1 MHWLGTDTAEGPD
14 TLGRALSVPP
24 SCGPSAA
31 VRKGAGLVDVQLPAP
46 GPRAPHLAGSER
58 CGRPGVWARHLQP
71 SPSFVAPSNVEGQV
85 TWAAP
90 PTVPE
95 PGTEPA

>member
-1 MHWLGTDTAEGPD
+1 MHWPGTDTAEGPD
-14 TLGRALSVPP
+14 NLGRALSVPP

-31 VRKGAGLVDVQLPAP
+31 VRKGAGLVDVQLPHPAL
-46 GPRAPHLAGSER
+46 GTHLAGSER
-58 CGRPGVWARHLQP
+58 CGRPGVWRRHFQP

-85 TWAAP
+85 TWAAA

-95 PGTEPA
+95 AGTEPA